1 MGTTTIRLP
10 ADQEETLEQ
19 LAQQLQRSKSWII
32 NQALTDYVA
41 KQKLE
46 QTRWNQTL
54 EAMESAAQG
63 KVIEAD
69 EVHTWLES
77 WGTNHEREAPKR

>member
-63 KVIEAD
+63 KVMEAD
-69 EVHTWLES
+69 EVHNWLES
-77 WGTNHEREAPKR
+77 WGTDHELEAPKR

>member
-63 KVIEAD
+63 KVMEAG

-77 WGTNHEREAPKR
+77 WGTDHEQEAPKR

>member
-32 NQALTDYVA
+32 NQALTDYAA

-63 KVIEAD
+63 KVMEAD

-77 WGTNHEREAPKR
+77 WGTDHEQEAPKR

>member
-63 KVIEAD
+63 KVMEAD
-69 EVHTWLES
+69 EVHSWLES

>member
-10 ADQEETLEQ
+10 ADQEETLE
-19 LAQQLQRSKSWII
+19 LLSQQLQRSKSWII
-32 NQALTDYVA
+32 NQALTDYVE
-41 KQKLE
+41 KQKFE
-46 QTRWNQTL
+46 KMRWQQTL

-63 KVIEAD
+63 NVIAAD

-77 WGTNHEREAPKR
+77 WGTEDELEAPKR

>member
-46 QTRWNQTL
+46 QMRWNQTL

-63 KVIEAD
+63 KVMEAD
-69 EVHTWLES
+69 DVHSWLES

>member
-63 KVIEAD
+63 KVKEAD

-77 WGTNHEREAPKR
+77 WGTDHEQEAPKR